1 MNSIAFYDSN
11 ADTFFQDTV
20 ATDMSLIYGRFLP
33 LVKPGGRILD
43 AGCGS
48 GRDTLAFIQRG
59 YAVDAF
65 DGSAEMARR
74 ASALA
79 GIPVSQMMFEELLE
93 AAPCGQY
100 DGVWC
105 CASLLHL
112 DRNIL
117 PAVLAMLLNALVPG
131 GAMYLSFKHG
141 DTDRDKDGRR
151 FTDLTEEGLRRML
164 EPVDRCR
171 LVDIWLTG
179 DQRIGR
185 TDTWLNAVVRNTL
198 S

>member
-20 ATDMSLIYGRFLP
+20 ATDMSPIYGRFLP
-33 LVKPGGRILD
+33 LVKTGGRILD

-65 DGSAEMARR
+65 DGSAEMVRR

-93 AAPCGQY
+93 AAPHGQY

-117 PAVLAMLLNALVPG
+117 PAVLAMLVNALVPG
-131 GAMYLSFKHG
+131 GVMYMSFKHG

-164 EPVDRCR
+164 EPVEHCR
-171 LVDIWLTG
+171 LVDTWLTG

-185 TDTWLNAVVRNTL
+185 TDTWLNAVVQNTL